1 MTTPIEVALK
11 AYLQSVPAVAALI
24 STRIY
29 PETLPQEPTLPALK
43 YDIISIERQH
53 IIDFAT
59 TYIQYTS
66 VAATHLVVRAL
77 SDAVRK
83 ALQREKRVISGIEV
97 TQISVDDE
105 QGVVFDKTFNEY
117 YQPITYK
124 VNYKEE

>member
-1 MTTPIEVALK
+1 MTIEEALK
-11 AYLQSVPAVAALI
+11 TYLQSVAAVSALI

-29 PETLPQEPTLPALK
+29 PETLPQEPTLPAIK

-53 IIDFAT
+53 LIDFAT
-59 TYIQYTS
+59 VYIQYTS
-66 VAATHLVVRAL
+66 VATTHLGARAL

-105 QGVVFDKTFNEY
+105 QGVVFDKDYGEY
-117 YQPITYK
+117 YIQTTYK
-124 VNYKEE
+124 VNYREE

>member
-1 MTTPIEVALK
+1 MTIEEALK
-11 AYLQSVPAVAALI
+11 TYLQSVAAVSALI

-53 IIDFAT
+53 LIDFAT
-59 TYIQYTS
+59 AYIQYTS
-66 VAATHLVVRAL
+66 VATTHLGARAL

-105 QGVVFDKTFNEY
+105 QGVVFDKDYGEY
-117 YQPITYK
+117 YIQTTYK
-124 VNYKEE
+124 VNYREE

>member
-1 MTTPIEVALK
+1 VTIEEALK
-11 AYLQSVPAVAALI
+11 TYLQSVAAVSALI

-29 PETLPQEPTLPALK
+29 PETLPQEPTLPAIK

-53 IIDFAT
+53 LIDFAT
-59 TYIQYTS
+59 VYIQYTS
-66 VAATHLVVRAL
+66 VATTHLGARAL

-105 QGVVFDKTFNEY
+105 QGVVFDKDYGEY
-117 YQPITYK
+117 YIQTTYK
-124 VNYKEE
+124 VNYREE

>member
-1 MTTPIEVALK
+1 MTIEVALK
-11 AYLQSVPAVAALI
+11 TYLQSVPGVSALI

-43 YDIISIERQH
+43 YDIINIERQH
-53 IIDFAT
+53 LIDFAT
-59 TYIQYTS
+59 MYIQYTS
-66 VAATHLVVRAL
+66 VATTHLGARAL

-105 QGVVFDKTFNEY
+105 QGVIFDQGFNEY
-117 YQPITYK
+117 YIQTTYK
-124 VNYKEE
+124 VNYREE

>member
-1 MTTPIEVALK
+1 MTIEEALK
-11 AYLQSVPAVAALI
+11 TYLQSVAAVSALI

-53 IIDFAT
+53 LIDFAT
-59 TYIQYTS
+59 VYIQYTS
-66 VAATHLVVRAL
+66 VATTHLGARAL

-83 ALQREKRVISGIEV
+83 ALQREKRIMSGIEV

-105 QGVVFDKTFNEY
+105 QGVVFDKDYGEY
-117 YQPITYK
+117 YIQTTYK
-124 VNYKEE
+124 VNYREE

>member
-1 MTTPIEVALK
+1 MTIEEALK
-11 AYLQSVPAVAALI
+11 TYLQSVAGVSSLV

-29 PETLPQEPTLPALK
+29 PETLPQEPTLPAIK

-53 IIDFAT
+53 LIDFAT
-59 TYIQYTS
+59 VYIQYTS
-66 VAATHLVVRAL
+66 VATTHLGARAL

-105 QGVVFDKTFNEY
+105 QGVVFDKDYGEY
-117 YQPITYK
+117 YIQTTYK
-124 VNYKEE
+124 VNYREE

>member
-1 MTTPIEVALK
+1 MTIEEALK
-11 AYLQSVPAVAALI
+11 TYLQSVAGVSALI

-53 IIDFAT
+53 LIDFAT
-59 TYIQYTS
+59 AYIQYTS
-66 VAATHLVVRAL
+66 VATTHLGARAL

-83 ALQREKRVISGIEV
+83 ALQREKRIMSGIEV

-105 QGVVFDKTFNEY
+105 QGVVFDKDYGEY
-117 YQPITYK
+117 YIQTTYK
-124 VNYKEE
+124 VNYREE

>member
-1 MTTPIEVALK
+1 MTIEEALK
-11 AYLQSVPAVAALI
+11 TYLQSVAGVSALI

-29 PETLPQEPTLPALK
+29 PETLPQEPTLPAIK

-53 IIDFAT
+53 LIDFAT
-59 TYIQYTS
+59 VYIQYTS
-66 VAATHLVVRAL
+66 VARTHLGARAL

-105 QGVVFDKTFNEY
+105 QGVVFDKDYGEY
-117 YQPITYK
+117 YIQTTYK
-124 VNYKEE
+124 VNYREE

>member
-1 MTTPIEVALK
+1 VTIEEALK
-11 AYLQSVPAVAALI
+11 TYLQSVAGVSSLV

-53 IIDFAT
+53 LIDFAT
-59 TYIQYTS
+59 MYIQYTS
-66 VAATHLVVRAL
+66 VATTHLGARAL

-105 QGVVFDKTFNEY
+105 QGVVFDQGYGEY
-117 YQPITYK
+117 YTQTTYK
-124 VNYKEE
+124 VNYREE

>member
-1 MTTPIEVALK
+1 MTIEEALK
-11 AYLQSVPAVAALI
+11 TYLQSVAGVSSLV

-29 PETLPQEPTLPALK
+29 PETLPQEPTLPAIK

-53 IIDFAT
+53 LIDFAT
-59 TYIQYTS
+59 VYIQYTS
-66 VAATHLVVRAL
+66 VARTHLGARAL

-105 QGVVFDKTFNEY
+105 QGVVFDQGYGEY
-117 YQPITYK
+117 YTQTTYK
-124 VNYKEE
+124 VNYREE

>member
-1 MTTPIEVALK
+1 MTIEEALK
-11 AYLQSVPAVAALI
+11 TYLQSVAAVSALI

-53 IIDFAT
+53 LIDFAT
-59 TYIQYTS
+59 AYIQYTS
-66 VAATHLVVRAL
+66 VATTHLGARAL

-105 QGVVFDKTFNEY
+105 QGVVFDKDYGEY
-117 YQPITYK
+117 YIQTTYK